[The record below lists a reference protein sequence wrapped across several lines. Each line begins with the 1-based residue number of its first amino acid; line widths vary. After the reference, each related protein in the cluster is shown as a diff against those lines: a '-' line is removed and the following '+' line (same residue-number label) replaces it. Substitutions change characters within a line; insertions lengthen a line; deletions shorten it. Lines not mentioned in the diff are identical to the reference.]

1 VSRVPNRRRALQI
14 MGAGFALPLG
24 AFALGAWRHE
34 APAPVQW
41 NGEVLG
47 AISSMTLWHAN
58 PRVAERAI
66 ARMRVE
72 IERLENI
79 FSLYRADSEITRLNT
94 EGRLAAPSADLLV
107 LLEQSRRIAELSNGA
122 FDPTIQPLWWLH
134 STSGTGRSP
143 DRAALDR
150 ALALVDYRNLTAH
163 AGQIR
168 FGRSGMAASL
178 NGIAQGYVTDRITEI
193 LGNEGFESAMI
204 ELGETRAL
212 GTAPGGQPFAV
223 GLIDP
228 LAPASVGR
236 SVSLADRALAVSGG
250 YGTVLADGAH
260 HIFDPHTGESA
271 QGLVQ
276 VAVLAGKAAWADALS
291 TAIYVAG
298 ETSAPGLLAAYP
310 GSNAILSRNDGSTL
324 EL

>member
-1 VSRVPNRRRALQI
+1 MSRVPNRRRALQI

-24 AFALGAWRHE
+24 ALALGAWRHE

-94 EGRLAAPSADLLV
+94 EGKLAAPSADLLV

-134 STSGTGRSP
+134 ATPGAGRSP

-150 ALALVDYRNLTAH
+150 ALALVDYRSLTAQ

-168 FGRSGMAASL
+168 FGRPGMAVSL

-250 YGTVLADGAH
+250 YGTMLADGAH

-271 QGLVQ
+271 RGLVQ
-276 VAVLAGKAAWADALS
+276 VVVLAEKAAWADALS

-298 ETSAPGLLAAYP
+298 EARAPGLLAAYP